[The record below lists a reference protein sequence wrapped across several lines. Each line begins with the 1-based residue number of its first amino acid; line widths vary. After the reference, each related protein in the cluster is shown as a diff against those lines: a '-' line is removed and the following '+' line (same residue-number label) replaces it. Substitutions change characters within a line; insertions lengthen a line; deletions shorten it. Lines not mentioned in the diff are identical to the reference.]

1 MSPFGLP
8 NTVRFAALLC
18 ASPLPPNKAETPPP
32 YPVGVSGWGDGASEE
47 KVAD

>member
-1 MSPFGLP
+1 MLP
-8 NTVRFAALLC
+8 CPVVRISAA
-18 ASPLPPNKAETPPP
+18 PNKAETPPP